1 MAPSATF
8 IDVEPPTVIGPA
20 TKKATRPSSEL
31 PQSLIQGAKVAK
43 KEEFDPER
51 HLNFQPPRSIYT
63 MDQIGLKG
71 HGISPHAASEPFPL
85 FTQEAIAQMRAEIF
99 DEKVLADCQYSST
112 FNKHMVRG
120 MGPARAPFTYAAW
133 KSPAV
138 LEKISQVA
146 GIDLVP
152 SFDFE
157 IANINISVRDGKSN
171 VEEVVQLVNDNELP
185 AVAWH
190 YDSFPFVCVTMLSD
204 CTGMVGGETALR
216 MPSGEIMK
224 VRGPAMGTAVVM
236 QGRYIEHQALKALG
250 GRERISMVTCFRAKD
265 PLVKDETVLVGV
277 RGISNLSELYTQYTE
292 YRLEILEER
301 IRHQLKKERE
311 RVTAQKPFN
320 IVEMKRFLM
329 NQKLFIESMLTEIQE
344 VD

>member
-8 IDVEPPTVIGPA
+8 IDIEPPRVIGPA
-20 TKKATRPSSEL
+20 TKKATRPSNPL
-31 PQSLIQGAKVAK
+31 PQSLIENARVAQK
-43 KEEFDPER
+43 QAFDPAR
-51 HLNFQPPRSIYT
+51 HLNFQAPRSIYT
-63 MDQIGLKG
+63 MEQIGLKG
-71 HGISPHAASEPFPL
+71 HGISPHAATEPFPL

-99 DEKVLADCQYSST
+99 SEKVLAECQYSST
-112 FNKHMVRG
+112 FNKNMVRG

-133 KSPAV
+133 KSPEV
-138 LEKISQVA
+138 LARISEVA

-152 SFDFE
+152 SIDFE
-157 IANINISVRDGKSN
+157 IANINISIRDENAN
-171 VEEVVQLVNDNELP
+171 VEHTVDLVSDQELP

-216 MPSGEIMK
+216 MPNGDIMK

-250 GRERISMVTCFRAKD
+250 GRERISMVTCFRPKS
-265 PLVKDETVLVGV
+265 PLIKDETVLVGV
-277 RGISNLSELYTQYTE
+277 RGISDLSQLYTQYTE

-301 IRHQLKKERE
+301 IRHRMKQERE
-311 RVTAQKPFN
+311 REIAKRPFD
-320 IVEMKRFLM
+320 VPDVKRFLM
-329 NQKLFIESMLTEIQE
+329 EQKLFIESMLTEIQE
-344 VD
+344 VE